1 MSLIKL
7 FLRDPLFHFLLAG
20 GLLFA
25 AYQLIDRPRA
35 IAASGDSTIEIDRS
49 KLLTFMQYESVAF
62 QPKYFSAQFDAMSDK
77 QKRDLIS
84 KYVREEALY
93 REAQAMGLSE
103 GDYVIRR
110 RAVEKMLYLIDDTAA
125 ESLTPGNAELEA
137 YYLAHRDRYEVAP
150 SLTFT
155 HVFVDSQ
162 IRRGQPAERI
172 AEQLRQELQ
181 AKDAGFNDAP
191 AYGDRFPYLQ
201 NYVDRDPSFIEHQFG
216 GEFAAAVTKLTPSNR
231 SWYGPIKSQFGYH
244 LVLVTRRVPAYLPKL
259 ADIRNEVHDDFLRDQ
274 VADNREKAVADL
286 IARFKVKLDDLSL
299 RPDESL
305 ADAKR
310 AGSAVQ

>member
-1 MSLIKL
+1 MSAVKA
-7 FLRDPLFHFLLAG
+7 FLRDPLFHFLLVG

-25 AYQLIDRPRA
+25 AYQLISGSRA
-35 IAASGDSTIEIDRS
+35 IVPIDNSTIEVDRS
-49 KLLTFMQYESVAF
+49 RLLTFMQYESVAF
-62 QPKYFSAQFDAMSDK
+62 QPKYFSARFDAMTDK

-110 RAVEKMLYLIDDTAA
+110 RAVDKMLYLIDDAAA
-125 ESLTPGNAELEA
+125 ESLAPSDVELET
-137 YYLAHRDRYEVAP
+137 YYLAHRDRYGVAA

-162 IRRGQPAERI
+162 IKREQPPERVAER
-172 AEQLRQELQ
+172 LKQELQ
-181 AKDAGFNDAP
+181 AKGAGFNDAP

-201 NYVDRDPSFIEHQFG
+201 NYVDRDLSFIEHQFG
-216 GEFAAAVTKLTPSNR
+216 DEFAAAIAKLTPSNR

-244 LVLVTRRVPAYLPKL
+244 LVLVTRQVPGYLPKL
-259 ADIRNEVHDDFLRDQ
+259 ADIREEVRDDLLRDK
-274 VADNREKAVADL
+274 VAANRDKAVADL
-286 IARFKVKLDDLSL
+286 IGHFKVKLDDLSL
-299 RPDESL
+299 
-305 ADAKR
+305 K
-310 AGSAVQ
+310 AGENIAETAPAASSVQ